1 MTIASD
7 RRRGFTLVELLV
19 TILLIAILAALT
31 TGAVFRVLAGEK
43 NRATESTLSKIE
55 TGLNRKRTAVL
66 DDARDDMRQ
75 NRLPTATAAALLA
88 AAGNDKDRAEVIWTY
103 AKLKN
108 EFPTTFQE
116 ARTAVILP
124 GVATIPARSM
134 FAQLPNVPLPTTPE
148 QAARQSAA
156 CLYVSLTAAGVRGE
170 TMSLDGMNQQIADLP
185 LDPTNPTAGTARMFV
200 DSWGQ
205 PIAFFRMAFP
215 QEVQGPP
222 YLRGGVTNRDPCD
235 PLGKLVQP
243 TGGWDATR
251 LNTFWAAV
259 NLNQLGFGPPFNL
272 IPATYP
278 TPPAQPSLNW
288 VATTVSAGPDAE
300 WGSFFDG
307 DNLIGFR
314 TRREGA
320 RGD

>member
-55 TGLNRKRTAVL
+55 TGLNRKWSAVL

-170 TMSLDGMNQQIADLP
+170 TMSLDGMNQQVADLP
-185 LDPTNPTAGTARMFV
+185 LDPNNPAAGTARMFV

-205 PIAFFRMAFP
+205 PIAFFRMGFP

-222 YLRGGVTNRDPCD
+222 YARSGAVRDPCD
-235 PLGKLVQP
+235 PLGKLVQFNP
-243 TGGWDATR
+243 TTWTPAQ
-251 LNTFWAAV
+251 LNGFWLIV
-259 NLNQLGFGPPFNL
+259 TQNQFGVGTL
-272 IPATYP
+272 IPSPYP
-278 TPPAQPSLNW
+278 AAQPQNW